1 MAVRRGF
8 TVNILAVERKALRP
22 AHIKKETSVKPQ
34 WLMTNYSLNGK
45 NFVVA
50 ITYHASKT
58 VAEVISNIIVLV
70 TKESEF

>member
-1 MAVRRGF
+1 M
-8 TVNILAVERKALRP
+8 E
-22 AHIKKETSVKPQ
+22 
-34 WLMTNYSLNGK
+34 K